1 MGDWLIEHLG
11 DVAALVTVVAFLIS
25 FATLSFSAYRYVAG
39 LRQAQE
45 KTRFT
50 TYHRLLRIVSTGHDE
65 QGLLKLVSQ
74 IAYIHELTNFRK
86 YDPVTY
92 RVLRHLRQE
101 WIQKEQDKPAL
112 AKEIDRALNKI
123 ARRRWLARIVTPDE
137 YSEVSAK
144 QGAAADRQPDSR
156 PANG

>member
-11 DVAALVTVVAFLIS
+11 DVAALVTVVAFVIS
-25 FATLSFSAYRYVAG
+25 FATLAFSAYRYVAG

-101 WIQKEQDKPAL
+101 WIQKEQNKPAL
-112 AKEIDRALNKI
+112 AGEIDRALKRI
-123 ARRRWLARIVTPDE
+123 ERRRWLARIVTPDE
-137 YSEVSAK
+137 YSDVSAQ
-144 QGAAADRQPDSR
+144 QGAAADRQPASR
-156 PANG
+156 PASG

>member
-1 MGDWLIEHLG
+1 MGDWLVEHLG
-11 DVAALVTVVAFLIS
+11 DVAAFVTVVAFVIS
-25 FATLSFSAYRYVAG
+25 FATLAFSAYRYVAG

-86 YDPVTY
+86 YDSVTY
-92 RVLRHLRQE
+92 RVLRYLRRE
-101 WIQKEQDKPAL
+101 WIQKENNKPAL
-112 AKEIDRALNKI
+112 AGEIDRALKRI
-123 ARRRWLARIVTPDE
+123 ERRRWLARKIAPEE
-137 YSEVSAK
+137 YSDVSAQ
-144 QGAAADRQPDSR
+144 QGAATDRQPASR
-156 PANG
+156 SAGG